1 MLLDTGADVTLLPRT
16 AVEPLLSDLT
26 DLPSYK
32 LIGFDG
38 NRSTAQAVN
47 LEIRFNKKLFRGQ
60 FLLTDEPHGVLGRN
74 ILNSLSLH
82 FDGPTLTWKEATR
95 QV

>member
-1 MLLDTGADVTLLPRT
+1 MLLDTGADVTLLPRN
-16 AVEPLLSDLT
+16 AVESLLPNLTELPL
-26 DLPSYK
+26 YE

-38 NRSTAQAVN
+38 SRSTAEAVN
-47 LEIRFNKKLFRGQ
+47 FEIRFVKKLFRGQ

-74 ILNSLSLH
+74 ILNCLSLN
-82 FDGPTLTWKEATR
+82 FDGPTLAWKEATR